1 MKFETLLFLK
11 DKVKESLIP
20 NFNKS
25 DHGLNYPII
34 LRSNFTDEDQDG
46 KTNAGKYESTICYS
60 KIALK
65 ENYFAQEYL
74 SDADWYGVAFTS
86 DLKGLPYYIINLDTT
101 SASVTSGS
109 SNPKQYVILRDHES
123 KNPLLQ
129 KIIRS
134 CQEIES
140 ILSCKTLDIEF
151 AVKNNHIYL
160 FQARKLPT
168 KTLCDNL
175 KQFIDKLKIE
185 SHYSIMSDWNPAEM
199 IGVLPNLEAI
209 DIYKSVIT
217 NQAWST
223 RRAEYGYRKITQPLM
238 VDFYGRPY
246 IDIKLSFLSLIPAAI
261 PDSLAYKLLLYYI
274 DKIEANPALHDK
286 IEFEIVYSCY
296 TPDFKLD
303 GFTKEELD
311 IVKNSLLDLTNDL
324 VVTEKFRR
332 EVSLLKIYK
341 QNPSLDIVQYAS
353 EPFAGLAR
361 LAFIATKLLRYFFS
375 EHEQSK
381 FLGAL
386 KTITKKIAKN
396 SYSLSKEQFISKY
409 GHLRPGTYDRNS
421 PNYAEGYDIYFSNI
435 EKKAYTKN
443 SYKLSNIDKQLK
455 LHGYKFNT
463 VQLQSFIS
471 NVICLRE
478 YGKFIMSIGINQLL
492 QSSKPLGKHPI
503 GEMIYLPPVINNK
516 NECYEYEIHSVLPN
530 FIGTGK
536 VRGTMTF
543 LERADPGYDWIF
555 TKKILG
561 LITKFGGSNSHMALR
576 CHELGIPAVIGCGE
590 QLFNQWQ
597 KWGDLEIDF
606 DSKKVVGYQQI

>member
-11 DKVKESLIP
+11 DKVKESVIP
-20 NFNKS
+20 KFGKS
-25 DHGLNYPII
+25 DYGLNYPII
-34 LRSNFTDEDQDG
+34 QRSNFTDEDQDD
-46 KTNAGKYESTICYS
+46 KTNAGKYKSVICYS
-60 KIALK
+60 KKVLR

-101 SASVTSGS
+101 SAGVTSGT
-109 SNPKQYVILRDHES
+109 SNPKQYVILRGHES

-151 AVKNNHIYL
+151 AVKNNNIYL
-160 FQARKLPT
+160 LQARKLPIL
-168 KTLCDNL
+168 TLHENV
-175 KQFIDKLKIE
+175 KSYIDELKIE

-209 DIYKSVIT
+209 EIYKSVIT
-217 NQAWST
+217 NKAWST
-223 RRAEYGYRKITQPLM
+223 RRGEYGYRKITQPLM

-246 IDIKLSFLSLIPAAI
+246 IDMELSFLSLIPANI
-261 PDSLAYKLLLYYI
+261 PDSLAYKLLFNYI
-274 DKIEANPALHDK
+274 KKIEANPALHDK
-286 IEFEIVYSCY
+286 IEFEIVHSCY

-303 GFTKEELD
+303 GFDKEELD
-311 IVKNSLLDLTNDL
+311 IIKNSLLDLTNDL
-324 VVTEKFRR
+324 VLTEKFRR
-332 EVSLLKIYK
+332 EVFLLKAYK
-341 QNPSLDIVQYAS
+341 QNPSLDIVKYAS

-361 LAFIATKLLRYFFS
+361 LAFVATKLLRYFFS
-375 EHEQSK
+375 KYEQSK
-381 FLGAL
+381 FLGSL
-386 KTITKKIAKN
+386 KTITKKIAKD
-396 SYSLSKEQFISKY
+396 SQFLSKEQFIFKY
-409 GHLRPGTYDRNS
+409 GHLRPGTYDRSS
-421 PNYAEGYDIYFSNI
+421 PNYAEGYDVYFSNI
-435 EKKAYTKN
+435 EKKEYKKN
-443 SYKLSNIDKQLK
+443 LYKLSNIDKQLK

-492 QSSKPLGKHPI
+492 QTSKPLGKHPI
-503 GEMIYLPPVINNK
+503 GEMINLPPVINNK
-516 NECYEYEIHSVLPN
+516 NECYEYEIHSTLPN

-536 VRGTMTF
+536 VRGKMIF

-555 TKKILG
+555 TKKIFG

-576 CHELGIPAVIGCGE
+576 CSELGIPAVIGCGE
-590 QLFNQWQ
+590 ELFNKWQ

-606 DSKKVVGYQQI
+606 DSKKIVGYHQI